1 PPRAGAGGGGVRRD
15 HGRRPRRAQ
24 RRPGA
29 GSGAGDAGGE
39 RDGTRGGV
47 VARRRRGHA
56 RGNRRDDG
64 QDGQLFEVP
73 ARPGARPAARGAG
86 REGGRR
92 VGSVGGLGGAAAR
105 AGVLLLHRWGTDLEA
120 QLVAAQQRSATLEST
135 LQQVDGDGRVM
146 TGREAALA
154 SALEDRIAVIDGQLA
169 ERRAKEMAA
178 LNLWRQRADLMQQL
192 VQVRVTRANYV
203 GL

>member
-1 PPRAGAGGGGVRRD
+1 MMHCTMDDLLALQAGEASGWARAHVADCAACRAELDALYQRVAQLKALPALRTPRDRWPAVRDAVLAER
-15 HGRRPRRAQ
+15 GRRWR
-24 RRPGA
+24 
-29 GSGAGDAGGE
+29 
-39 RDGTRGGV
+39 V
-47 VARRRRGHA
+47 W
-56 RGNRRDDG
+56 
-64 QDGQLFEVP
+64 
-73 ARPGARPAARGAG
+73 
-86 REGGRR
+86 R
-92 VGSVGGLGGAAAR
+92 VGSLAAAAAL
-105 AGVLLLHRWGTDLEA
+105 AGVLLLHPWGTDLEA

-169 ERRAKEMAA
+169 ERRAKEMEA

>member
-1 PPRAGAGGGGVRRD
+1 MMHCTIEELLALRATEGSVWARQHVEACAACRAELESLYQRVAQLKALPALRAPRDRWPVVRAALLAGR
-15 HGRRPRRAQ
+15 
-24 RRPGA
+24 
-29 GSGAGDAGGE
+29 E
-39 RDGTRGGV
+39 
-47 VARRRRGHA
+47 RRRR
-56 RGNRRDDG
+56 
-64 QDGQLFEVP
+64 VWS
-73 ARPGARPAARGAG
+73 
-86 REGGRR
+86 
-92 VGSVGGLGGAAAR
+92 VGSLAAAAAL
-105 AGVLLLHRWGTDLEA
+105 AGVLLLHPWGTDLEA

>member
-1 PPRAGAGGGGVRRD
+1 MMHCTMDDLLALQAGEASGWARVHMADCAACRAELDALYQRVAQLKALPALRAPRDRWPVVRAALLAGR
-15 HGRRPRRAQ
+15 
-24 RRPGA
+24 
-29 GSGAGDAGGE
+29 E
-39 RDGTRGGV
+39 
-47 VARRRRGHA
+47 RRRR
-56 RGNRRDDG
+56 
-64 QDGQLFEVP
+64 VWS
-73 ARPGARPAARGAG
+73 
-86 REGGRR
+86 
-92 VGSVGGLGGAAAR
+92 VGSLAAAAAL
-105 AGVLLLHRWGTDLEA
+105 AGVLLLHPWGTDLEA